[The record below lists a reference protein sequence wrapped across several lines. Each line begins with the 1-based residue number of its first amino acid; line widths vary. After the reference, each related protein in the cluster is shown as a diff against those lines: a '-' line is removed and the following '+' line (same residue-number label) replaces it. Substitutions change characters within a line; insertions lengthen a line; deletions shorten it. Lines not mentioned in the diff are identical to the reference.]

1 MRPPPASSLLGLPEP
16 PLLSFPPSR
25 LRRSPPL
32 APLST
37 GATPGAGRPGRP
49 LFPYGRATFPGLQLL
64 LGPGTSGVDV
74 TFILSVLD
82 AKASRTRST
91 RGAPSARPSPPCA
104 RPSHPARL
112 THGPRTFPPP
122 CTAHASL
129 ARRACTSLLNP
140 LPCCAQVLDAASP
153 PMPPRP
159 RCRPRCPLAPMPS
172 PMPRSPRLLNIHT
185 FFFCDA
191 GVIFFVW
198 RLKPPRGPG
207 SISLLRWAQKGH
219 QTLVVFFSKHCDLF
233 F

>member
-82 AKASRTRST
+82 VKASRTRST
-91 RGAPSARPSPPCA
+91 RGAPSARPSHPCT
-104 RPSHPARL
+104 RPSHPASHLPAALHRPRL
-112 THGPRTFPPP
+112 
-122 CTAHASL
+122 
-129 ARRACTSLLNP
+129 ACTPRLHLNP
-140 LPCCAQVLDAASP
+140 LPLCARSFSMLPLDLGQGRGRRGEAARRRQPAAGGAPGRLWGRAIGQRWGAQRP
-153 PMPPRP
+153 PLRRQAHWLRAKKGRRRLDSFLKGPPQARVVAV
-159 RCRPRCPLAPMPS
+159 CG
-172 PMPRSPRLLNIHT
+172 H
-185 FFFCDA
+185 
-191 GVIFFVW
+191 VI
-198 RLKPPRGPG
+198 
-207 SISLLRWAQKGH
+207 
-219 QTLVVFFSKHCDLF
+219 
-233 F
+233 

>member
-112 THGPRTFPPP
+112 THGSRTFPPP

-129 ARRACTSLLNP
+129 ARRACTSP
-140 LPCCAQVLDAASP
+140 LYPLVPFCAQVLDAASL

-159 RCRPRCPLAPMPS
+159 RCRHAPDAAS
-172 PMPRSPRLLNIHT
+172 PPMQGLGSNVRSPNPELREVL
-185 FFFCDA
+185 DKREG
-191 GVIFFVW
+191 GVRKI
-198 RLKPPRGPG
+198 
-207 SISLLRWAQKGH
+207 
-219 QTLVVFFSKHCDLF
+219 
-233 F
+233 